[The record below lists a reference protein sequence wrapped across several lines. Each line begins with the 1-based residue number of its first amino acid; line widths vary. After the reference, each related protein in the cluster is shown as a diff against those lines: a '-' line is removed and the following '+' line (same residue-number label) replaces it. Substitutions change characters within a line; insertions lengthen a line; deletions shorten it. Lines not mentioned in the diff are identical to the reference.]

1 MNPITQYKFITQY
14 AVQNYVITP
23 AASAVNQPTPRN
35 ISDQKWQLFL
45 SGVAI
50 ANFKSVSNN
59 DWSGETLQLSPN
71 IKTPIQY
78 AINNF
83 GASIPNNPP
92 YVVEGDGSIAY
103 LFNVEQY
110 TIMAALGSIFD
121 QNSSVNAGFSVNS
134 WKPVPFKQLTAAGAP
149 TLTRIFNGILIDVA
163 TRDSDA
169 YLYRVNFEINLLGKI
184 IFAKSQIF

>member
-1 MNPITQYKFITQY
+1 MKFITQY
-14 AVQNYVITP
+14 DVQNYVITP
-23 AASAVNQPTPRN
+23 AASAVNQPLPQS

-50 ANFKSVSNN
+50 TDLKSTSNN

-83 GASIPNNPP
+83 GVSIPNNPP

-121 QNSSVNAGFSVNS
+121 QNTSVNAGFSVNS
-134 WKPVPFKQLTAAGAP
+134 WKPVPFKQAHC
-149 TLTRIFNGILIDVA
+149 TRRPNIDQ
-163 TRDSDA
+163 
-169 YLYRVNFEINLLGKI
+169 NF
-184 IFAKSQIF
+184 